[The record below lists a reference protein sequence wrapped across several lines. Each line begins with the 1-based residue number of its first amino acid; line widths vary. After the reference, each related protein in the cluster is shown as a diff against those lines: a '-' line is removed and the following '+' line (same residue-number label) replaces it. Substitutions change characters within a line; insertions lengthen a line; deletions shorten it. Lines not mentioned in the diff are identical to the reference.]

1 MLYVY
6 IVYTMTQLIE
16 HNIEELRKLLG
27 NRGVEDPSSRDPR
40 DKAYLLPRKSVAP
53 DLRMKFY
60 PTGPILDQGSFPHC
74 VAFSTVQ
81 LLRTGPISNVYNIP
95 PVDLYNR
102 CQLVDEWA
110 GEDYD
115 GTSVRAAMK
124 ILKEDGYISEYNWA
138 FDIGTV
144 INYVL
149 STGPMIVGTYWY
161 SDMFDVVNGFIRAT
175 GFAVG
180 GHAYLIKG
188 INLDYPCLDGTKG
201 AFRIINS
208 WGNTW
213 GNGPHGGLAWISIR
227 DMERLILEDGE
238 AACIKEIK
246 R

>member
-1 MLYVY
+1 MDNAY
-6 IVYTMTQLIE
+6 
-16 HNIEELRKLLG
+16 IEELRKRLG
-27 NRGVEDPSSRDPR
+27 NKGVEDPSSRDPKDFEYLVR
-40 DKAYLLPRKSVAP
+40 RKAVSPTK
-53 DLRMKFY
+53 RMAFY

-81 LLRTGPISNVYNIP
+81 LLRTGPVFNRYDIP

-102 CQLVDEWA
+102 CQLIDEWP

-124 ILKEDGYISEYNWA
+124 ILQEDGYISEYNWA
-138 FDIGTV
+138 FDVGTV

-149 STGPMIVGTYWY
+149 TTGPMIVGTYWY
-161 SDMFDVVNGFIRAT
+161 DDMFFVNNGFIKVG

-188 INLDYPCLDGTKG
+188 VNLDYPCPDGTIG

-208 WGNTW
+208 WGNEW
-213 GNGPHGGLAWISIR
+213 GNGPHGGLAWISIA
-227 DMERLILEDGE
+227 DMARLIKEDGE
-238 AACIKEIK
+238 ASTIKEITK
-246 R
+246 